1 MSDPPI
7 PTGRLQAIRRH
18 PVKGFTPER
27 LDAVALEAGRPFP
40 CDRLFAVENGPSG
53 FDPSAPAHLPKSR
66 FTVLA
71 QIAAVARARTA
82 YDEAT
87 GVLTAEAEGREPFLG
102 RLTEPGGRAAFA
114 RWLSGF
120 LAAAEPDA
128 VRGPLRVV
136 DAPGHSFTDDPRG
149 QVSLLNL
156 ATVRELGER
165 LGVRLDPERFRCNLH
180 VEGWPPWA
188 EMEPAQGVP
197 FAVGGARLRMLKP
210 IRRCAA
216 THVDPATGVRDLD
229 LVSALRTGYGHMFC
243 GVYLTVERGGRLAQG
258 DPVAIGGEDA

>member
-1 MSDPPI
+1 MTAP
-7 PTGRLQAIRRH
+7 GRLQAIRRH

-27 LDAVALEAGRPFP
+27 LEAVALEAGRPFP

-53 FDPSAPAHLPKSR
+53 FDPAAPAHVSKSR

-102 RLTEPGGRAAFA
+102 RLTDAAGRAAFA
-114 RWLSGF
+114 RWLRDF
-120 LAAAEPDA
+120 LAAEEPDA
-128 VRGPLRVV
+128 VRGPLQVV
-136 DAPGHSFTDDPRG
+136 SAAGHSFTDDARG

-156 ATVRELGER
+156 ATVRELAGR
-165 LGVRLDPERFRCNLH
+165 LGVAVDPERFRCNLH
-180 VEGWPPWA
+180 LDGPPAWSELEGA
-188 EMEPAQGVP
+188 EGTPVRIGEAL
-197 FAVGGARLRMLKP
+197 LRVYKP

-216 THVDPATGVRDLD
+216 THVDPRTGARDLD
-229 LVSALRTGYGHMFC
+229 LVSALRTHYGHMFF
-243 GVYLTVERGGRLAQG
+243 GVYLRVERGGRVAAG
-258 DPVAIGGEDA
+258 DPVVWGEE

>member
-1 MSDPPI
+1 MSALAIPP
-7 PTGRLQAIRRH
+7 GRLQAIRRH

-27 LDAVALEAGRPFP
+27 LDAVELQAGRPFP

-53 FDPSAPAHLPKSR
+53 FDPLAPAHVSKSR
-66 FTVLA
+66 FAVLS

-87 GVLTAEAEGREPFLG
+87 GVLTAEADGREPFLG
-102 RLTEPGGRAAFA
+102 RLTEPAGRAAFA
-114 RWLSGF
+114 RWLHDF
-120 LAAAEPDA
+120 LAAADPDA

-188 EMEPAQGVP
+188 EMEPAEGVP
-197 FAVGGARLRMLKP
+197 FTVGALRLRMIKP

-243 GVYLTVERGGRLAQG
+243 GAYLAVERGGRLAQG
-258 DPVAIGGEDA
+258 DAVTIGGDQA